1 MILKVIAFSKRKR
14 RILLSTGIY
23 IKYFKNKVGKCKR
36 LLTAFNKLEFLYF
49 EVHTLSD

>member
-23 IKYFKNKVGKCKR
+23 IKYVKNNVGNVKD
-36 LLTAFNKLEFLYF
+36 F
-49 EVHTLSD
+49 